1 MKQIDYLI
9 VGGGLSGLSCAL
21 TLQKHKA
28 SFLLIEAADTLGGR
42 VKTKSHSRGFL
53 LDEGFQVLL
62 DSYPELEKVVDLKEL
77 HLQKFNSGAMIF
89 DGQRMRQL
97 ANPLVHPNQTFSGL
111 FEDFI
116 SFQDKALTLKLIF
129 NSRGHT
135 NDLKTSGQTT
145 REFLT
150 EFGFSHKF
158 IEFFWEPFLTG
169 VFLDPDLEVD
179 SHFFQFLISFFS
191 HGRVS
196 IPEKGMQML
205 PLKMA
210 EKIIPE
216 SIITGQA
223 IDSFDGQHVKL
234 SSGEM
239 IQAKQVIIAYDNRDK
254 NSLPEKYHSV
264 TTYYFTSANLNETQ
278 WDKWLVLIPK
288 NLGYH
293 VNHMCLLSNISHAY
307 SENQPLLSVSV
318 VGSKK
323 IEPDLIAKEVEQIA
337 GLKLDLS
344 HIETIEVKRAL
355 PKVKSNAQGFE
366 FKNNVIY
373 CGDRWA
379 SPSINGALK
388 SGRMAAEYALGEL
401 YE

>member
-1 MKQIDYLI
+1 MKQTDYLI

-28 SFLLIEAADTLGGR
+28 SYLLIEAAHTLGGR
-42 VKTKSHSRGFL
+42 VRTRSHAGGFL

-62 DSYPELEKVVDLKEL
+62 DSYPELAAAVDLKDL
-77 HLQKFNSGAMIF
+77 HLQKFNSGAMIY
-89 DGQRMRQL
+89 DGQKMRLL
-97 ANPLVHPNQTFSGL
+97 ANPLVHPNQTLSGI

-135 NDLKTSGQTT
+135 NDLKKSGQTT
-145 REFLT
+145 RAFLT
-150 EFGFSHKF
+150 EFGFSQKF

-169 VFLDPDLEVD
+169 VFLDPDLKVD
-179 SHFFQFLISFFS
+179 SYFFQFLISFFS

-210 EKIIPE
+210 EKLNSN
-216 SIITGQA
+216 SIMTGQM
-223 IDSFDGQHVKL
+223 IESFDHQQVKL
-234 SSGEM
+234 LSGEF
-239 IQAKQVIIAYDNRDK
+239 IKAKQVIIAYDNREK
-254 NSLPEKYHSV
+254 ESSTEKYHSV
-264 TTYYFTSANLNETQ
+264 TTYYFTSSLLNKTD

-288 NLGYH
+288 KLGFQID
-293 VNHMCLLSNISHAY
+293 HMCLISRISSAY
-307 SENQPLLSVSV
+307 SKNYPLLSVSV
-318 VGSKK
+318 VGGKQ
-323 IEPDLIAKEVEQIA
+323 IAPDVIAQEVDQIA
-337 GLKLDLS
+337 GFKLDLK
-344 HIETIEVKRAL
+344 HIETVEVKRAL
-355 PKVKSNAQGFE
+355 PKSESNAQGFE
-366 FKNNVIY
+366 YKNKVIY

-388 SGRMAAEYALGEL
+388 SGRMAAEYALGER